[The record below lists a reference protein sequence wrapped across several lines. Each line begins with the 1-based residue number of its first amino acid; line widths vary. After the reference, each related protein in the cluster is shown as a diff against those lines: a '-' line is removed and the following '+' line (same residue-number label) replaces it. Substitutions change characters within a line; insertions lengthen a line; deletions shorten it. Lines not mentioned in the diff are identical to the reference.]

1 MKQQAGTQ
9 TIQRVFQILALFDD
23 DHPVRSLPEMVE
35 LTALNKT
42 TVFRLLTALEHEGYL
57 QRLPDGDYTFGS
69 EAIALG
75 GRAMRA
81 NKLRA
86 TAHPYLKTVAK
97 ATKETITL
105 EILSADKQGQL
116 SALVVDEVVSS
127 HLIGITQYIG
137 SRLPLTSTSSGKVL
151 LAWQPIEEREL
162 ILEALEKEH
171 PTLDLENF
179 TTQLDAIQL
188 AGIATTQNEL
198 ELGVM
203 ATAAPI
209 FDAMGNLRATLSLAG
224 PSMRITPDRL
234 AEFAAQIQTTALE
247 ISHELGYRPT
257 A

>member
-1 MKQQAGTQ
+1 MKQAGTQ
-9 TIQRVFQILALFDD
+9 TVQRVFQILSLFDD
-23 DHPVRSLPEMVE
+23 DHPTRSLPELVE
-35 LTALNKT
+35 LTGLNKT
-42 TVFRLLTALEHEGYL
+42 TVFRLLSALENEGYL

-81 NKLRA
+81 NKLRV
-86 TAHPYLKTVAK
+86 TARPYLQQIAK
-97 ATKETITL
+97 STQETITL
-105 EILSADKQGQL
+105 EILRADKQGQL
-116 SALVVDEVVSS
+116 SALVVDEVVSR

-137 SRLPLTSTSSGKVL
+137 SRLPLHSTSSGKVL
-151 LAWQPIEEREL
+151 LAWQPPDERDL
-162 ILEALEKEH
+162 ILEALQKER
-171 PTLDLENF
+171 PELDLTAF
-179 TTQLDAIQL
+179 SSQLDAIRG
-188 AGIATTQNEL
+188 AGFATTQNEL

-209 FDAMGNLRATLSLAG
+209 FDAMGNLRATLSMAG

-234 AEFAAQIQTTALE
+234 TELAEQIQLTAKD